1 MDNIYLIILIFIFCL
16 AVFDLMVGVSNDA
29 VNFLQ
34 SALGAKAASFRVVLL
49 VAAAGV
55 FFGAVSS
62 NGMMEIARHG
72 IFLPQYFY
80 FSELMCIFLAV
91 MVTDVVLL
99 DVFNSLG
106 LPTSTTV
113 SLIFELLGGTVALA
127 MIKSIS
133 SDGALQFAEMI
144 NTDKALTVIIGI
156 FLSIAIAFFFGTLV
170 QYITRIIFTFNYK
183 KNLKWFAGLFGGV
196 AITSILYFLLI
207 KGAKDAS
214 FMTEDV
220 KHWISNNAFL
230 IVTVCFLGSTLLMQI
245 VHFLKGNVFKFVV
258 LLGTF
263 ALAMAFAGNDL
274 VNFIGV
280 PLAGLSSF
288 NDYMANGTEL
298 GVNGYLMESL
308 NSPANT
314 NVFILLAAGAIM
326 VYSLVTS
333 KKAHNVIKTS
343 LELSRQNEGEE
354 IFSSSK
360 IARRV
365 VSDTIQASNWVVK
378 NTPKRVSTWIEGRF
392 NKDEMIMEKGASYDL
407 IRASVNLV
415 LAALL
420 IALGTSLKLPLS
432 TTFVTFMV
440 AMGSSLA
447 DKAWTRESAVFRVS
461 GVIQVI
467 GGWFLTAGVAFIAC
481 FLVVLIMYYG
491 GVIAMIGM
499 ALLAV
504 TVIFL
509 SNRRFKKKTKAAKE
523 DVLFTE
529 IINAQDPKEVWA
541 PLKKHIHTTVLEEL
555 NYVSDFYNKLT
566 DCFINQDRRCMKKLS
581 DSIGDQKEIYKKSR
595 RKELVGM
602 QKVDPIIGLEATTW
616 FHLTSNNTIQLL
628 YSLRRITE
636 PCKEHIDNNFNLLP
650 EESKNEFMPLRDELI
665 LLLEGTF
672 HFVKSNGSDKEL
684 VALVKRISAYKKEA
698 NKALDNLYKRI
709 HKEKNSCNLNI
720 YMLYQVMLQESLQI
734 ADSLKHLSRA
744 IYKLQGV
751 ESK

>member
-34 SALGAKAASFRVVLL
+34 SALGAKAASFRVVLA

-55 FFGAVSS
+55 FFGAASS

-80 FSELMCIFLAV
+80 FRELMCIFLAV

-99 DVFNSLG
+99 DIFNSLG

-170 QYITRIIFTFNYK
+170 QYIARIIFTFNYK

-214 FMTEDV
+214 FMTDDV

-230 IVTVCFLGSTLLMQI
+230 IVTVCFVGSTILMQI

-288 NDYMANGTEL
+288 NDYMANGTGL

-314 NVFILLAAGAIM
+314 NVFILLAAGAVM

-365 VSDTIQASNWVVK
+365 VSDTIQASNWIVK
-378 NTPKRVSTWIEGRF
+378 NTPKRVSTWVEGRF

-420 IALGTSLKLPLS
+420 IALGTSMKLPLS

-481 FLVVLIMYYG
+481 FLVALIMYYG
-491 GVIAMIGM
+491 GIVAMIGM
-499 ALLAV
+499 ALLGVAV
-504 TVIFL
+504 III

-541 PLKKHIHTTVLEEL
+541 PLKKHIHITVLDEL

-581 DSIGDQKEIYKKSR
+581 ESIGDQKEIYKKSR

-650 EESKNEFMPLRDELI
+650 EESKNEFMPLRDQLI
-665 LLLEGTF
+665 LLFEGTF
-672 HFVKSNGSDKEL
+672 HFVKNNGSDKDL
-684 VALVKRISAYKKEA
+684 VALVKRISAYKKDA

-709 HKEKNSCNLNI
+709 HKEKNSSNLNI
-720 YMLYQVMLQESLQI
+720 YMLYQVMLQESLQM

-744 IYKLQGV
+744 IYKLQSV